1 MAFDTLGEK
10 LKGVFQKLTGRG
22 TLSEADVKDAM
33 RQVRLALLEADV
45 NYKVAKEF
53 VNAVSARCVGA
64 EVLKS
69 LTPGQQVIK
78 IVHEE
83 LGKLMGGQNAKL
95 QVASRPP
102 TVIVLCGLQGAG
114 KTTFAGKLAGY
125 LKKNGK
131 HPMLAACDTVRPAAV
146 EQLKVVAKQV
156 DVPVHSG
163 GTDPVQIAKEA
174 LAACSDAML
183 DTLIIDTA
191 GRLHIDE
198 ALMGQIAEICAA
210 TTPTEVLLVVDA
222 MTGQD
227 AVNIAKSFDEAVP
240 VTGIVLTKLDGDARG
255 GAALSMRAV
264 TGKPIKFASVGEK
277 LDQIEPF
284 HPDRMAS
291 RILGMGDMMTLI
303 ERAQETFD
311 AKKSAEMEK
320 KLRRA
325 DFTLEDFL
333 DQMQQ
338 VKKMGGIS
346 EVAGM
351 LPGMGVKKLP
361 QGEMDE
367 SRVRR
372 MEAVILSMTPQER
385 RRPEIIN
392 AGRRKRIARGS
403 GTQVS
408 DVNRLINEFN
418 SMKKMIK
425 QLTGNKTMRKRGFK
439 MPF

>member
-191 GRLHIDE
+191 GR
-198 ALMGQIAEICAA
+198 
-210 TTPTEVLLVVDA
+210 
-222 MTGQD
+222 
-227 AVNIAKSFDEAVP
+227 
-240 VTGIVLTKLDGDARG
+240 
-255 GAALSMRAV
+255 
-264 TGKPIKFASVGEK
+264 
-277 LDQIEPF
+277 
-284 HPDRMAS
+284 
-291 RILGMGDMMTLI
+291 
-303 ERAQETFD
+303 
-311 AKKSAEMEK
+311 SA
-320 KLRRA
+320 
-325 DFTLEDFL
+325 
-333 DQMQQ
+333 
-338 VKKMGGIS
+338 
-346 EVAGM
+346 
-351 LPGMGVKKLP
+351 P
-361 QGEMDE
+361 
-367 SRVRR
+367 
-372 MEAVILSMTPQER
+372 
-385 RRPEIIN
+385 
-392 AGRRKRIARGS
+392 
-403 GTQVS
+403 
-408 DVNRLINEFN
+408 
-418 SMKKMIK
+418 
-425 QLTGNKTMRKRGFK
+425 
-439 MPF
+439 